1 MSALV
6 LDNSTV
12 ELADTALLLAHAGP
26 RVAPRCTWLPSFAR
40 PHAPASAS
48 VTEVSLRNVLSAV
61 LSDDST
67 VSIVY
72 LAHES
77 PKHRYSLVRFEGRL
91 VDQPVPDTQEQLSL
105 RARAQA
111 WCTAVMAAAYDGRS
125 PPRKLKVLVNP
136 HGGRGRARSMFD
148 IHVKPILVAAG
159 CTLDETLTTRPHHA
173 TEIAREL
180 SLDYDALV
188 IVSGDGLIHE
198 VFNGFHQ
205 HPQSDKAFA
214 IPIAPIPA
222 GSGNGLSLNLLG
234 IQDGLDPRAGALNIL
249 KGRPL
254 RIDLFAFTQG
264 NQTRLSFMSQTVG
277 LMADLDIETEHL
289 RWMGDGR
296 FVLGFLRSIVTRPTR
311 RIEFNIQVVE
321 QDKTCMADASSALR
335 ASASF
340 GNGTQ
345 GDAAKPSGDTWIKYD
360 QPCLWMF
367 AGQGPYVSRS
377 LMQFPV
383 SHPDDGCID
392 ISIQEIIP
400 RKLLLSAMDGAER
413 GRCYWFTSNRYF
425 KATAYTA
432 KPLDDSNGALVIDGE
447 LFPLQEFRVD
457 VLPRHATVLSPYPH
471 YAPEF
476 TVIDEKGTSKD
487 PSYI

>member
-111 WCTAVMAAAYDGRS
+111 WCTAVMAAAYDGAS
-125 PPRKLKVLVNP
+125 PPVPPSFVSPSLSRQIPTTQAQGPRQPPRWSGMSPSRLFLSPRPPFSRAGHAPCSTFTSNPSSSLPAAPSTKHVRLHSPLLSLLERSSPLV
-136 HGGRGRARSMFD
+136 
-148 IHVKPILVAAG
+148 
-159 CTLDETLTTRPHHA
+159 TTRPHHA

-296 FVLGFLRSIVTRPTR
+296 FVLGFLRSSKLFYHPRLSLRTESHPVVTRPTR

-367 AGQGPYVSRS
+367 AGQGPYVSRCVRA
-377 LMQFPV
+377 F
-383 SHPDDGCID
+383 H
-392 ISIQEIIP
+392 
-400 RKLLLSAMDGAER
+400 R
-413 GRCYWFTSNRYF
+413 RCDRND
-425 KATAYTA
+425 
-432 KPLDDSNGALVIDGE
+432 PLPPTG
-447 LFPLQEFRVD
+447 P
-457 VLPRHATVLSPYPH
+457 
-471 YAPEF
+471 
-476 TVIDEKGTSKD
+476 
-487 PSYI
+487 